1 MKHASLVKKFKALAC
16 EQRLRLIELLL
27 EWEGMDSCCNGVRG
41 GFTRASEEMNIS
53 RSTISH
59 HFKELENAGLIHCE
73 RNGQAVE
80 CKVDKEALEEI
91 RSYLGR

>member
-27 EWEGMDSCCNGVRG
+27 EWEDVDTCCDGVRKA
-41 GFTRASEEMNIS
+41 FTKASDEMNIS

-59 HFKELENAGLIHCE
+59 HFKELENAGLIHCV

-80 CKVDKEALEEI
+80 CKVDRDALEEI
-91 RSYLGR
+91 RSYLGE